1 MRGTLPLVP
10 PAAMRHA
17 ILPVVGDL
25 RSLHRASPA
34 ELKRRLEADRAGL
47 AYLLYREPGAGERI
61 LSLPDSAAVIG
72 RDAACDAP
80 LTWDEQVSRV
90 HVELANLR
98 GHWLV
103 IDDGLS
109 RNGTFV
115 NGERVVGRRRLHDGD
130 LLLVGS
136 TSLRFCE
143 AQPGDRQST
152 AVPASAADRVDL
164 SPAQRRVLVA
174 LCRPVQGVDR
184 FDSPATNQEIAD
196 ELYLTVAAVK
206 THLRAL
212 SQRLGLTG
220 LPQNAK
226 RARLVQMAFE
236 LGLVTPADI
245 LEAS

>member
-1 MRGTLPLVP
+1 
-10 PAAMRHA
+10 MRHA
-17 ILPVVGDL
+17 ILPLVGDL

-34 ELKRRLEADRAGL
+34 ELKRRLEADRAGT

-61 LSLPDSAAVIG
+61 LPLPESAAVIG
-72 RDAACDAP
+72 RDAACDAS

-184 FDSPATNQEIAD
+184 FDSPATNQQIAD

-220 LPQNAK
+220 VPQNAK

-236 LGLVTPADI
+236 LGLVTPADF